1 VASQLPT
8 HNLLAPNR
16 FLSLLL
22 LVPLTLAAC
31 QGKSASPS
39 QPDMTSTMHEQ
50 DMCPPTGGTPHSI
63 TATVALTED
72 GQGVPFGTQNG
83 SVIHVAKA
91 DIVGKS
97 YYWATAKGGEP
108 ITNAKMID
116 VGTGMIDNN
125 LGATITT
132 PAHYPDGPWEF
143 AIFIS
148 LTGGSFAAG
157 PQPGDLAGFDLSP
170 PPACQP
176 PVTGV
181 SIRVTIAG
189 ADASINLGNRSF
201 IRF

>member
-1 VASQLPT
+1 MTRPGLW
-8 HNLLAPNR
+8 
-16 FLSLLL
+16 LLL
-22 LVPLTLAAC
+22 SLTLAAC
-31 QGKSASPS
+31 QGKSPS
-39 QPDMTSTMHEQ
+39 QAHDDMAVSHGE
-50 DMCPPTGGTPHSI
+50 DMCPPTGGTPRAI
-63 TATVALTED
+63 TATIALSED
-72 GQGVPFGTQNG
+72 AQGVPFGTQNG
-83 SVIHVAKA
+83 SVVHVAKA

-97 YYWATAKGGEP
+97 FYWATAKGGEP

-116 VGTGMIDNN
+116 VGSGMIDDN
-125 LGATITT
+125 LGASITT

-148 LTGGSFAAG
+148 LTGGSFISG

-189 ADASINLGNRSF
+189 ADASIKLGNVRF